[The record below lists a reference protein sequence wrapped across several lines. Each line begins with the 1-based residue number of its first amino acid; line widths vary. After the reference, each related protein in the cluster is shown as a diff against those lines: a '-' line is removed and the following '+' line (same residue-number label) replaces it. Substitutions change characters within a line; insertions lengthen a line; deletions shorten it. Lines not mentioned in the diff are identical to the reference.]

1 MVASSHN
8 PAGDDWYLDSGA
20 SHHLT
25 QNERNLNNFAPYT
38 GTNRVT
44 VDNGKHLSISNT
56 GSHRLV
62 FNSHSFQLRKV
73 FHVPFISANLI
84 SVAKL
89 CSDNNALIE
98 FRSNSF
104 IVKDLHTK
112 KVLMQGR
119 LENGLY
125 KFPVLYK
132 NKKMAYVGV
141 HNPSTFHSHRLS
153 PVYNKVELWHHRLGH
168 AVTNIVVQVMQS
180 CNVSYER
187 NKVVV
192 CSTVCSSCQM
202 AKSHRLP
209 PHLSFSRASK
219 PLELI
224 HTDIWGP
231 AMLKFTSGAK
241 YSILFL
247 DDYSRYTWFYPLQTK
262 DQVLLV
268 FKQFK
273 LLVENQFD
281 AKIKCLQSNNS
292 GEYQSFMNFLQ

>member
-1 MVASSHN
+1 MVASSN
-8 PAGDDWYLDSGA
+8 TVADDTWYLDSGA

-25 QNERNLNNFAPYT
+25 QNGDNLTESSPYNGKDKIT
-38 GTNRVT
+38 IG
-44 VDNGKHLSISNT
+44 NGKHLSISNT

-62 FNSHSFQLRKV
+62 SSSHSFQLRKV

-89 CSDNNALIE
+89 CSNNNALIE
-98 FRSNSF
+98 FRSNNF

-112 KVLMQGR
+112 KVLVQGR

-125 KFPVLYK
+125 KFPVLHS

-153 PVYNKVELWHHRLGH
+153 LVHNKVELWHHRLGH
-168 AVTNIVVQVMQS
+168 AATDIVVHVMQS

-192 CSTVCSSCQM
+192 CSTVCFSCQM
-202 AKSHRLP
+202 P
-209 PHLSFSRASK
+209 THLSLSRASK

-224 HTDIWGP
+224 HTDIWGLV
-231 AMLKFTSGAK
+231 MLKFTSGAK
-241 YSILFL
+241 
-247 DDYSRYTWFYPLQTK
+247 
-262 DQVLLV
+262 
-268 FKQFK
+268 
-273 LLVENQFD
+273 
-281 AKIKCLQSNNS
+281 
-292 GEYQSFMNFLQ
+292 